1 MAIPIHTTGSVG
13 AITNLS
19 APLLQFARDELK
31 RKEMEVAAGN
41 QDIAARRDPAH
52 IGMGVEVKFKSN
64 HVNGD
69 EGYASD
75 FNIRADLL
83 NLAIDPLS
91 GQQPEKPTPAI
102 HVSTNLK
109 YYDENGEQNW
119 LVGGPLESTR
129 LRSVDSMLSWDI
141 NGWDAEIKLEDAVWN
156 GNVDWG
162 SKNPCQMKMS
172 SLASNVD
179 SGFGELM
186 AVMLDE
192 NNSSFKVEGSE
203 SELFIHTLELLNIVA
218 PSNGNNPYSL
228 LESNIQALC
237 NSPDSYLNQILCDN
251 NGNWNLA
258 RSSHTGSTILEL
270 VKSRIPQSRLIS
282 DSENS
287 RFGQLEINIPLKSL
301 YEGCNLYIHPSGSIE
316 FILRQY
322 PIGSARLSSN
332 LLIDLT
338 ETNNTTSDNIT
349 MVMDTRLDLNN
360 DAKGIFSGAYLHYVN
375 DETNQNLPITLDLH
389 LPRFGKIIS
398 PLQDLQNSSQN
409 SSTWFATSDSIRL
422 FPAPTVG
429 GQSIGQFLS
438 STSPMM
444 LLDMMSRL
452 TIDAFLLSRLK
463 EEGLLGEILE
473 VFDLVTQQKDGRY
486 RCNSLLNIIRN
497 PSGYLQSQFIID
509 GGFNVAKLIE
519 LSSAVM
525 RFIGLDF
532 EEILDNNNEII
543 GIKFVIRNGLGLPSA
558 ELKFILYHDSM
569 QQVNANGFSIIL
581 QNLAQ
586 QSSIDLQFNL
596 QANLLPGPIFN
607 IDGTS
612 ISISAYPQ
620 LILTGSGASEIF
632 PSGSLIGL
640 SSSFSQ
646 GVLSLG
652 LDVNIDGINT
662 AHLDILP
669 NLNGTQNFF
678 ATLLQ
683 STTGSVLPNLLT
695 LLLKELRGVTFGN
708 QNQHDLGL
716 LLIGF
721 FHDIDLWG
729 PAADETGSFIPN
741 KVAAIAS
748 DPGRWLTGPG
758 TTGSDGWPFNEAQLE
773 NVIIGGIRVGCVI
786 MSSKLTYLDHTN
798 GGDDYIEITLQATSP
813 TLSLEIGKKANGDFG
828 IWLVGGEVLN
838 YGVHPDDAAVS
849 LGLDIGVSAACLFNL
864 LGGFSIEPEVA
875 LSVRSTAPF
884 ATASTLR
891 VMPGIG
897 ASWNLNDGFVI
908 EATTDILPSNQLTT
922 RDQTGASGSSMG
934 FWIRYES
941 NGNQHW
947 KGMPD
952 LGDLIAGALD
962 VALGFVEGVQS
973 VQEWLGTP
981 LLYPTTVTSNPQAN
995 LPDWYDSSNSTVHN
1009 EVIEALQQVSTPGE
1023 IAVALGLMIK
1033 NPSSYAFED
1042 VLDVFSDWKAD
1053 PLGMILNGV
1062 FSLIES
1068 GIGDD
1073 GELPIYQKTE
1083 GSFRFTI
1090 KLVDSNPATGQSTFG
1105 IAIEFEEPPEI
1116 ELGNLRLQLFT
1127 DDPYS
1132 WVNAKNSGTAKNYHT
1147 GVAFYFA
1154 NWDQN
1159 ATTPVTPNLS
1169 IELGGLGFRLYRD
1182 DGKPLLEKFLLL
1194 NQLEMAFCVD
1204 VDIHP
1209 TSSIEFGGL
1218 LVLDDFG
1225 IELGGGDSDG
1235 GNGMAKGLLS
1245 GGDDGKDAVKPIFDI
1260 AISKYNG
1267 YDMDL
1272 SIRGGTEFWFP
1283 INKQFGPVNVA
1294 EVGVKYSEDTSGD
1307 FQNPH
1312 RLSILL
1318 DASAEISGFYAACDD
1333 LGVNI
1338 PILRPFDF
1346 DDWGFELKAM
1356 AIKMDKGK
1364 LKIAGAL
1371 AKQDEHAYFVN
1382 PVHQNITNPVLDLSS
1397 HSNAKAWVNGQEVD
1411 ADWALPYV
1419 EYQGLCSIIT
1429 PTFGISA
1436 VGAFA
1441 RVPKEDGTG
1450 FVSCFI
1456 IAALDMPLGGPPFFF
1471 VNGLLGGLGLNRDLI
1486 LPSIDE
1492 VNEHLLIESLGGFS
1506 DPMAALANIKPQ
1518 FPVKYGSFWFA
1529 LGLKFK
1535 TVEIIETR
1543 AVLFAR
1549 FGDDFTIG
1557 LLGLSTM
1564 DLPKPSMR
1572 IAHIELAIMA
1582 YYDSGE
1588 NLLWVQA
1595 QLTDDS
1601 YLFDESCR
1609 LTGGFAL
1616 VTWFNTG
1623 EFVISLGGYHPNF
1636 NVPDYYPV
1644 VPRLGF
1650 NWKPTNTL
1658 TVKGGVYFT
1667 LCSRA
1672 VMLGGRLDASF
1683 KKGKI
1688 KASFV
1693 AGMDALVEFDP
1704 FFYELD
1710 LYINLSVR
1718 VGRLKAGI
1726 GADLHI
1732 EGPKMRGVAQ
1742 LEVLFVKFKVKF
1754 GSNSS
1759 KPPQLSLKEFVHKH
1773 IRQLPS
1779 DQTMKQVSSW
1789 LNSDDAHTTTMVE
1802 GIIRSKEQ
1810 DEADMGK
1817 MINPYLVGPEFSLS
1831 IASKFP
1837 SSTSIFMGQSR
1848 TRGKNPKGD
1857 IIPSDSM
1864 VLFPVGED
1872 SISPLTKIRLYDV
1885 DNQNTEIT
1893 NLPGLDYIPSMG
1905 GFAPSTWSKDGKNSN
1920 KAAQFFMNGGLM
1932 KATSSFEDGG
1942 QCIAFEGN
1950 IEPCEMDMH
1959 LPLEEDDSALN
1970 SMVGGLSGVTVDTT
1984 KIGVGLIESL
1994 LTDTTVTTNAKMFK
2008 EEVEK
2013 NGSFRNTDQMN
2024 IELGTSGVKG

>member
-1 MAIPIHTTGSVG
+1 MAIPIRAIGTTCST
-13 AITNLS
+13 TNLIG
-19 APLLQFARDELK
+19 PLMEFARNEVQRIKDEFTTDPTEASF
-31 RKEMEVAAGN
+31 RAA
-41 QDIAARRDPAH
+41 PANVGFGLNVELDSTH
-52 IGMGVEVKFKSN
+52 AEGMP
-64 HVNGD
+64 
-69 EGYASD
+69 GYASD
-75 FNIRADLL
+75 L
-83 NLAIDPLS
+83 NARLDFLTLPVDDNSPAPAH
-91 GQQPEKPTPAI
+91 PTPAI
-102 HVSTNLK
+102 HLTTDLRV
-109 YYDENGEQNW
+109 YDMEGEQGW
-119 LVGGPLESTR
+119 LHGGPLEANR
-129 LRSVDSMLSWDI
+129 LRSIETTIHWNR
-141 NGWDAEIKLEDAVWN
+141 NGWDAEIVLNDATHH
-156 GNVDWG
+156 GIVDWNAEIPARQLLSANQVQNYSIPECIQSCLSTHSSG
-162 SKNPCQMKMS
+162 WTQAGIEAQSFLATLETIGISTQVVDSEGVGVWILNESNLS
-172 SLASNVD
+172 SLTQDAN
-179 SGFGELM
+179 
-186 AVMLDE
+186 
-192 NNSSFKVEGSE
+192 
-203 SELFIHTLELLNIVA
+203 
-218 PSNGNNPYSL
+218 
-228 LESNIQALC
+228 
-237 NSPDSYLNQILCDN
+237 SYLNAYLTDPN
-251 NGNWNLA
+251 TGDWNLN
-258 RSSHTGSTILEL
+258 RLLQSTGQTFFGHLCNRISGAEL
-270 VKSRIPQSRLIS
+270 ITDTNNPRNGSMCIQVPMRASNEGIMIYVKP
-282 DSENS
+282 D
-287 RFGQLEINIPLKSL
+287 
-301 YEGCNLYIHPSGSIE
+301 GSIE
-316 FILRQY
+316 LEVNSF
-322 PIGSARLSSN
+322 PIAGSLLSGTMGFDFAGVQPATSTDGMTMTFDARYEFSTGTNGFFSGSY
-332 LLIDLT
+332 IHTVFD
-338 ETNNTTSDNIT
+338 EENNTPERFT
-349 MVMDTRLDLNN
+349 V
-360 DAKGIFSGAYLHYVN
+360 
-375 DETNQNLPITLDLH
+375 DLH
-389 LPRFGKIIS
+389 LPRLGKVLA
-398 PLQDLQNSSQN
+398 PLNQLDQVDDGSATWV
-409 SSTWFATSDSIRL
+409 STPDSIRL
-422 FPAPTVG
+422 YPPPQVGNQSITDFLSTTSPTV
-429 GQSIGQFLS
+429 ILE
-438 STSPMM
+438 
-444 LLDMMSRL
+444 
-452 TIDAFLLSRLK
+452 TILK
-463 EEGLLGEILE
+463 TAIDGFVLMRFEDGSLLGEVME
-473 VFDLVTQQKDGRY
+473 VLDLVDQLPDGRY
-486 RCNSLLNIIRN
+486 TCASLLDFARTPRAYLESVFMLNNGVNVSKVLELAGAVMRAFDFPHRLQDASGNIVENDNIAEVIFELKRGLDLPYAEIAVMIHPQN
-497 PSGYLQSQFIID
+497 PSGVTLAIRSPQVVPPPSVHLEFDLRANLTPGPLFDVNGSTLSLTAYPRELLEDLGSIGTIFAHNSFIKISSE
-509 GGFNVAKLIE
+509 LIQ
-519 LSSAVM
+519 
-525 RFIGLDF
+525 G
-532 EEILDNNNEII
+532 
-543 GIKFVIRNGLGLPSA
+543 
-558 ELKFILYHDSM
+558 
-569 QQVNANGFSIIL
+569 QVNVS
-581 QNLAQ
+581 
-586 QSSIDLQFNL
+586 
-596 QANLLPGPIFN
+596 
-607 IDGTS
+607 
-612 ISISAYPQ
+612 
-620 LILTGSGASEIF
+620 
-632 PSGSLIGL
+632 
-640 SSSFSQ
+640 
-646 GVLSLG
+646 
-652 LDVNIDGINT
+652 LDVNLDGQNT
-662 AHLDILP
+662 ANMTLLP
-669 NLNGTQNFF
+669 NVVGVQDFF

-695 LLLKELRGVTFGN
+695 LLLKEFRGVTFGN

-729 PAADETGSFIPN
+729 PSADETGSFIPN

-748 DPGRWLTGPG
+748 NPGRWLTGPG
-758 TTGSDGWPFNEAQLE
+758 TTGSDNWPFNEAQLE
-773 NVIIGGIRVGCVI
+773 NIIIGGIRVGCVI

-813 TLSLEIGKKANGDFG
+813 SLSLEIGKKANGDFG

-838 YGVHPDDAAVS
+838 YGVHPDDPAVS
-849 LGLDIGVSAACLFNL
+849 LGLDIGVSAVCLFNL

-875 LSVRSTAPF
+875 LSVRSTGPF

-922 RDQTGASGSSMG
+922 RDQSGASGSSMG

-1169 IELGGLGFRLYRD
+1169 IELGGLGFRLYRG

-1245 GGDDGKDAVKPIFDI
+1245 GGEDGKDAVKPIFDI
-1260 AISKYNG
+1260 AVSKYNG
-1267 YDMDL
+1267 DDMDV

-1283 INKQFGPVNVA
+1283 INKQFGPVNVS
-1294 EVGVKYSEDTSGD
+1294 EVGVRYEEDPS
-1307 FQNPH
+1307 FANPH

-1318 DASAEISGFYAACDD
+1318 DANAEISGFYAACDD

-1338 PILRPFDF
+1338 PILKPFDF
-1346 DDWGFELKAM
+1346 SDWGFELKGL

-1371 AKQDEHAYFVN
+1371 AKQEDFAYFQDPMNNVEN
-1382 PVHQNITNPVLDLSS
+1382 ATRTFPSG
-1397 HSNAKAWVNGQEVD
+1397 AKAWVNGQEVD
-1411 ADWALPYV
+1411 AEWAIPYV

-1429 PTFGISA
+1429 PAFGISA
-1436 VGAFA
+1436 IGAFA
-1441 RVPKEDGTG
+1441 RVPKGDGTG

-1471 VNGLLGGLGLNRDLI
+1471 INGLVGGLGLNRDLT

-1492 VNEHLLIESLGGFS
+1492 VENHLLIESLGGFS
-1506 DPMAALANIKPQ
+1506 DPMDALASIKPQ

-1535 TVEIIETR
+1535 TVEIMETR

-1564 DLPKPSMR
+1564 DLPKPSIR
-1572 IAHIELAIMA
+1572 IAHIELAILA

-1588 NLLWVQA
+1588 NVLWVQA

-1601 YLFDESCR
+1601 YLFDETCR

-1650 NWKPTNTL
+1650 NWKPTSTL

-1693 AGMDALVEFDP
+1693 AGMDALVQFDP
-1704 FFYELD
+1704 FHYEFD
-1710 LYINLSVR
+1710 IYINLSIK

-1732 EGPKMRGVAQ
+1732 EGPRMHGIAQ
-1742 LEVLFVKFKVKF
+1742 LEVLFIKFKVKF
-1754 GSNSS
+1754 GNNDS
-1759 KPPQLSLKEFVHKH
+1759 PPSELTVREFLHKH
-1773 IRQLPS
+1773 IRQLS
-1779 DQTMKQVSSW
+1779 SGSTMAVSSW
-1789 LNSDDAHTTTMVE
+1789 LNSEEAHTTTVVE

-1810 DEADMGK
+1810 DESNMGSD
-1817 MINPYLVGPEFSLS
+1817 INPYLVGPEFSLS
-1831 IASKFP
+1831 LLSKFP
-1837 SSTSIFMGQSR
+1837 SKESNFLKSR
-1848 TRGKNPKGD
+1848 YTQGRD
-1857 IIPSDSM
+1857 PSGALKTASSV
-1864 VLFPVGED
+1864 VLFPV
-1872 SISPLTKIRLYDV
+1872 SKKVITPITTIRLFNLD
-1885 DNQNTEIT
+1885 T
-1893 NLPGLDYIPSMG
+1893 NSELEEAIDGMDFIPTLG
-1905 GFAPSTWSKDGKNSN
+1905 GFASSTWSTEGKTSTVGS
-1920 KAAQFFMNGGLM
+1920 KFFINGGLM
-1932 KATSSFEDGG
+1932 KATTTFEDGG

-1950 IEPCEMDMH
+1950 IEPCEMNMH
-1959 LPLEEDDSALN
+1959 LPLQEDETALA
-1970 SMVGGLSGVTVDTT
+1970 SMIDDLNTITLDLS
-1984 KIGVGLIESL
+1984 KSPMALIESII
-1994 LTDTTVTTNAKMFK
+1994 TDEKVTVNARAFK
-2008 EEVEK
+2008 TEVEK
-2013 NGSFRNTDQMN
+2013 KGSFRRDV
-2024 IELGTSGVKG
+2024 L

>member
-1 MAIPIHTTGSVG
+1 M
-13 AITNLS
+13 
-19 APLLQFARDELK
+19 
-31 RKEMEVAAGN
+31 
-41 QDIAARRDPAH
+41 
-52 IGMGVEVKFKSN
+52 
-64 HVNGD
+64 
-69 EGYASD
+69 
-75 FNIRADLL
+75 
-83 NLAIDPLS
+83 
-91 GQQPEKPTPAI
+91 
-102 HVSTNLK
+102 
-109 YYDENGEQNW
+109 
-119 LVGGPLESTR
+119 
-129 LRSVDSMLSWDI
+129 
-141 NGWDAEIKLEDAVWN
+141 
-156 GNVDWG
+156 
-162 SKNPCQMKMS
+162 
-172 SLASNVD
+172 
-179 SGFGELM
+179 
-186 AVMLDE
+186 
-192 NNSSFKVEGSE
+192 
-203 SELFIHTLELLNIVA
+203 
-218 PSNGNNPYSL
+218 
-228 LESNIQALC
+228 
-237 NSPDSYLNQILCDN
+237 
-251 NGNWNLA
+251 
-258 RSSHTGSTILEL
+258 
-270 VKSRIPQSRLIS
+270 
-282 DSENS
+282 
-287 RFGQLEINIPLKSL
+287 
-301 YEGCNLYIHPSGSIE
+301 
-316 FILRQY
+316 
-322 PIGSARLSSN
+322 
-332 LLIDLT
+332 
-338 ETNNTTSDNIT
+338 
-349 MVMDTRLDLNN
+349 
-360 DAKGIFSGAYLHYVN
+360 
-375 DETNQNLPITLDLH
+375 
-389 LPRFGKIIS
+389 
-398 PLQDLQNSSQN
+398 
-409 SSTWFATSDSIRL
+409 
-422 FPAPTVG
+422 
-429 GQSIGQFLS
+429 
-438 STSPMM
+438 
-444 LLDMMSRL
+444 
-452 TIDAFLLSRLK
+452 
-463 EEGLLGEILE
+463 
-473 VFDLVTQQKDGRY
+473 
-486 RCNSLLNIIRN
+486 
-497 PSGYLQSQFIID
+497 
-509 GGFNVAKLIE
+509 
-519 LSSAVM
+519 
-525 RFIGLDF
+525 
-532 EEILDNNNEII
+532 
-543 GIKFVIRNGLGLPSA
+543 
-558 ELKFILYHDSM
+558 
-569 QQVNANGFSIIL
+569 
-581 QNLAQ
+581 
-586 QSSIDLQFNL
+586 
-596 QANLLPGPIFN
+596 
-607 IDGTS
+607 
-612 ISISAYPQ
+612 
-620 LILTGSGASEIF
+620 
-632 PSGSLIGL
+632 
-640 SSSFSQ
+640 
-646 GVLSLG
+646 
-652 LDVNIDGINT
+652 
-662 AHLDILP
+662 
-669 NLNGTQNFF
+669 
-678 ATLLQ
+678 
-683 STTGSVLPNLLT
+683 
-695 LLLKELRGVTFGN
+695 
-708 QNQHDLGL
+708 GL

-729 PAADETGSFIPN
+729 PAADETGTFIPN

-773 NVIIGGIRVGCVI
+773 NIIIGGIRVGCVI

-838 YGVHPDDAAVS
+838 YGVHPDNPAVS

-875 LSVRSTAPF
+875 LSVRSTGPF

-922 RDQTGASGSSMG
+922 RDQSGASGSSMG

-1023 IAVALGLMIK
+1023 IAVALRLMVK
-1033 NPSSYAFED
+1033 NSSTYEFED
-1042 VLDVFSDWKAD
+1042 VLNVFSGWKAD
-1053 PLGMILNGV
+1053 PLGMVLDGI
-1062 FSLIES
+1062 FSLIEA
-1068 GIGDD
+1068 GIGHD
-1073 GELPIYQKTE
+1073 GELPVYQKTE

-1090 KLVDSNPATGQSTFG
+1090 KLVDSNPSTGQSTFG

-1116 ELGNLRLQLFT
+1116 EMGNLRLQLFT

-1147 GVAFYFA
+1147 GIAFYFA
-1154 NWDQN
+1154 DWQMKQDVNDPPMI
-1159 ATTPVTPNLS
+1159 APNLS
-1169 IELGGLGFRLYRD
+1169 IELGGLGFRLYRG

-1382 PVHQNITNPVLDLSS
+1382 PVHQNITNPVLDLSN

-1471 VNGLLGGLGLNRDLI
+1471 VNGLVGGLGLNRDLI

-1588 NLLWVQA
+1588 NL
-1595 QLTDDS
+1595 
-1601 YLFDESCR
+1601 
-1609 LTGGFAL
+1609 
-1616 VTWFNTG
+1616 
-1623 EFVISLGGYHPNF
+1623 FV
-1636 NVPDYYPV
+1636 
-1644 VPRLGF
+1644 
-1650 NWKPTNTL
+1650 
-1658 TVKGGVYFT
+1658 
-1667 LCSRA
+1667 
-1672 VMLGGRLDASF
+1672 
-1683 KKGKI
+1683 
-1688 KASFV
+1688 
-1693 AGMDALVEFDP
+1693 
-1704 FFYELD
+1704 
-1710 LYINLSVR
+1710 
-1718 VGRLKAGI
+1718 
-1726 GADLHI
+1726 
-1732 EGPKMRGVAQ
+1732 
-1742 LEVLFVKFKVKF
+1742 
-1754 GSNSS
+1754 
-1759 KPPQLSLKEFVHKH
+1759 
-1773 IRQLPS
+1773 
-1779 DQTMKQVSSW
+1779 
-1789 LNSDDAHTTTMVE
+1789 
-1802 GIIRSKEQ
+1802 
-1810 DEADMGK
+1810 
-1817 MINPYLVGPEFSLS
+1817 
-1831 IASKFP
+1831 
-1837 SSTSIFMGQSR
+1837 
-1848 TRGKNPKGD
+1848 
-1857 IIPSDSM
+1857 
-1864 VLFPVGED
+1864 
-1872 SISPLTKIRLYDV
+1872 
-1885 DNQNTEIT
+1885 
-1893 NLPGLDYIPSMG
+1893 
-1905 GFAPSTWSKDGKNSN
+1905 
-1920 KAAQFFMNGGLM
+1920 
-1932 KATSSFEDGG
+1932 
-1942 QCIAFEGN
+1942 
-1950 IEPCEMDMH
+1950 
-1959 LPLEEDDSALN
+1959 
-1970 SMVGGLSGVTVDTT
+1970 
-1984 KIGVGLIESL
+1984 
-1994 LTDTTVTTNAKMFK
+1994 
-2008 EEVEK
+2008 
-2013 NGSFRNTDQMN
+2013 
-2024 IELGTSGVKG
+2024 GTSPVDG